1 MREHTLAQLLTDM
14 PDAELRA
21 ARHDAVVGL
30 SLLLPASPMHGPA
43 QAYLGLLEAELARRH
58 AAAAARTAARTR
70 AAPGERTS

>member
-21 ARHDAVVGL
+21 ARHDAGVGL
-30 SLLLPASPMHGPA
+30 SLLLPSSPMYGPA
-43 QAYLGLLEAELARRH
+43 QEYLGLLDAELARRH
-58 AAAAARTAARTR
+58 TAAAARPARTQ